1 MWLQHEYGLRPG
13 CCNTE
18 CRGGVFGCRSGPV
31 LRTVVVS
38 VRCVSPLCDPVDRVG
53 LWFASYLLVGKNERH
68 SKCYLPPDKPA
79 VGSRHTP
86 GGPAMQTPQ
95 GVTPSMVAVG
105 NSDVPGTVQSNAN
118 TQHAIPMTFG
128 WHVRRGRNDEFI
140 LWEDALNDALA
151 RIRLTRAVAN
161 EEPPEHPG
169 ESASAKR
176 KELWALA
183 VLQYQ
188 REGTVLFD
196 AIRQS
201 ILLEGAYA
209 NRDVRLIGGWKKEG
223 VKDGTG
229 RCFGGRCLGWI
240 ALPSA
245 IRCRCSLS

>member
-1 MWLQHEYGLRPG
+1 
-13 CCNTE
+13 
-18 CRGGVFGCRSGPV
+18 
-31 LRTVVVS
+31 
-38 VRCVSPLCDPVDRVG
+38 
-53 LWFASYLLVGKNERH
+53 
-68 SKCYLPPDKPA
+68 
-79 VGSRHTP
+79 
-86 GGPAMQTPQ
+86 MQTPQ

-223 VKDGTG
+223 VKDGRSLLRWALSWVDRSSISDQMQVLTELNAM
-229 RCFGGRCLGWI
+229 RLSAQAPLFDLTEHCLGLWE
-240 ALPSA
+240 LWL
-245 IRCRCSLS
+245 SLGNSDRAQPASFFRQLLISMPTTPA